1 MIGKSLKIG
10 LTGGIASGKTT
21 VSDYFKRIGISVIDA
36 DVISHEVTKPNGSA
50 FEEIISSFGSNILD
64 ESGLIDRKKMRAI
77 IFDDAGKKEIL
88 EGIIHPKV
96 RQEMFD
102 LVSQSNDH
110 YLIVSV
116 PLLIETGMNQ
126 IMDRTLVVDCS
137 VETQIERL
145 MQRDKINLNEAKSIL
160 RNQTN
165 RTTRLRLADDLIV
178 NEKNVTL
185 SQLEKE
191 VLELHKRYSKL

>member
-1 MIGKSLKIG
+1 MGKSLKIG

-21 VSDYFKRIGISVIDA
+21 VSDYFKVLGIPIIDA

-77 IFDDAGKKEIL
+77 IFDDASKKKRL
-88 EGIIHPKV
+88 ERIIHPKV
-96 RQEMFD
+96 REEMFK
-102 LVSQSNDH
+102 LISQADDH

-116 PLLIETGMNQ
+116 PLLVETGMNQ
-126 IMDRTLVVDCS
+126 VMDRTLVVDCS
-137 VETQIERL
+137 EETQIERL
-145 MQRDKINLNEAKSIL
+145 MNRDQITSDQAKSIL
-160 RNQTN
+160 INQAE
-165 RTTRLRLADDLIV
+165 RSARLKVADDLIV

-185 SQLEKE
+185 NELEKE
-191 VLELHKRYSKL
+191 VLELNKCYSKLE